1 MKIIILL
8 CLCLALVFSDS
19 RFPFGPISRL
29 WVSGKIRLTIQYV
42 AGSQNSLIIYGDID
56 IQKSLQN
63 GQLSLMR
70 LGAHASPITVLI
82 QVSTVP
88 VHIQASNSA

>member
-1 MKIIILL
+1 MKTIILL

-19 RFPFGPISRL
+19 RIPFGPINRL
-29 WVSGKIRLTIQYV
+29 WVSGNIRLTIQYV

-63 GQLSLMR
+63 GQLSLVR
-70 LGAHASPITVLI
+70 PGTYVYPITAMI

-88 VHIQASNSA
+88 Q